1 MSIGGLSIAGRA
13 GQANGRPKAYEV
25 YVGQDAA
32 NINQKVAEGTLRNT
46 ALAQRITFDEAVNAK
61 YVRIRVL
68 SNYKT
73 KADQPDGLLAIAELG
88 VLVPDG
94 TTRAA
99 VSGSDRS
106 AGTRSARRARSL
118 DDEQALTVNTNA
130 EGLVGQNYLDVQTV
144 NETDPA
150 ANPETVIDRTWAENW
165 MAADQKH
172 RTNSDPSS
180 FQRVPVTFTVT
191 KDGTKVRFTI
201 AADEGDA
208 PVLFDNLRMVKIERP
223 TTNDL
228 LGVDCMADPTPE
240 ACTTMRANA
249 RIGLSTALSVSLP
262 APTPDPTADPTP
274 DPTTDPST
282 QPTTDPT
289 TQPSGDPSTQPSAD
303 PSQSGA
309 QQAGSASAEQ
319 AGTAS
324 AKDGKKKS
332 TRKGKKSSLAR
343 TGGETSAI
351 LISAALLTA
360 AGYALRRRR
369 MN

>member
-1 MSIGGLSIAGRA
+1 M
-13 GQANGRPKAYEV
+13 
-25 YVGQDAA
+25 
-32 NINQKVAEGTLRNT
+32 
-46 ALAQRITFDEAVNAK
+46 
-61 YVRIRVL
+61 
-68 SNYKT
+68 
-73 KADQPDGLLAIAELG
+73 
-88 VLVPDG
+88 
-94 TTRAA
+94 
-99 VSGSDRS
+99 
-106 AGTRSARRARSL
+106 
-118 DDEQALTVNTNA
+118 NTNA

-144 NETDPA
+144 NDTDPT

-180 FQRVPVTFTVT
+180 FQRVPVTFTVA

-201 AADEGDA
+201 SADEGDA

-223 TTNDL
+223 ATNDL

-262 APTPDPTADPTP
+262 APTPDPTTDPSAQ
-274 DPTTDPST
+274 PTTDPSA

-289 TQPSGDPSTQPSAD
+289 TQPSGDPSPQPSAD

-309 QQAGSASAEQ
+309 QQASPAAQEQ
-319 AGTAS
+319 AGAAS

-343 TGGETSAI
+343 TGGETSTI

>member
-1 MSIGGLSIAGRA
+1 M
-13 GQANGRPKAYEV
+13 
-25 YVGQDAA
+25 
-32 NINQKVAEGTLRNT
+32 
-46 ALAQRITFDEAVNAK
+46 
-61 YVRIRVL
+61 
-68 SNYKT
+68 
-73 KADQPDGLLAIAELG
+73 
-88 VLVPDG
+88 
-94 TTRAA
+94 
-99 VSGSDRS
+99 
-106 AGTRSARRARSL
+106 

-144 NETDPA
+144 NDTDPA

-180 FQRVPVTFTVT
+180 FQRVPVTFTVA

-223 TTNDL
+223 ATNDL

-262 APTPDPTADPTP
+262 APTPDPT
-274 DPTTDPST
+274 TDPST
-282 QPTTDPT
+282 QPSTDPT
-289 TQPSGDPSTQPSAD
+289 TQPSGDPSPQPSAD
-303 PSQSGA
+303 PSQSGS
-309 QQAGSASAEQ
+309 QQASPAVQEQASA
-319 AGTAS
+319 AS

-343 TGGETSAI
+343 TGGETSTI

>member
-1 MSIGGLSIAGRA
+1 MTG
-13 GQANGRPKAYEV
+13 
-25 YVGQDAA
+25 
-32 NINQKVAEGTLRNT
+32 
-46 ALAQRITFDEAVNAK
+46 
-61 YVRIRVL
+61 
-68 SNYKT
+68 
-73 KADQPDGLLAIAELG
+73 
-88 VLVPDG
+88 
-94 TTRAA
+94 
-99 VSGSDRS
+99 
-106 AGTRSARRARSL
+106 
-118 DDEQALTVNTNA
+118 
-130 EGLVGQNYLDVQTV
+130 VQTCALPISV
-144 NETDPA
+144 NDTDPA

-262 APTPDPTADPTP
+262 APTPDPTP
-274 DPTTDPST
+274 DPTTDPTPDPST

-289 TQPSGDPSTQPSAD
+289 TQPSGDPSTQPSGDPSTQPSAD

-343 TGGETSAI
+343 TGGETSTI

>member
-1 MSIGGLSIAGRA
+1 M
-13 GQANGRPKAYEV
+13 N
-25 YVGQDAA
+25 D
-32 NINQKVAEGTLRNT
+32 
-46 ALAQRITFDEAVNAK
+46 
-61 YVRIRVL
+61 
-68 SNYKT
+68 
-73 KADQPDGLLAIAELG
+73 
-88 VLVPDG
+88 
-94 TTRAA
+94 
-99 VSGSDRS
+99 
-106 AGTRSARRARSL
+106 
-118 DDEQALTVNTNA
+118 
-130 EGLVGQNYLDVQTV
+130 
-144 NETDPA
+144 TDPA

-180 FQRVPVTFTVT
+180 FQRVPVTFTVA

-201 AADEGDA
+201 SADEGDA

-223 TTNDL
+223 ATNDL

-262 APTPDPTADPTP
+262 APTPNPTP

-309 QQAGSASAEQ
+309 QQAGSASVEQ
-319 AGTAS
+319 KGTAS
-324 AKDGKKKS
+324 AKDEKKKS

-343 TGGETSAI
+343 TGGETSTI